1 MVRLNNRFQERP
13 LVQSVNHTRGV
24 LSWLKTQE
32 RTPLVWFRY
41 IDDIFFIWVPGKEHL
56 ETFLQELNNFNPDLK
71 FTYESNEKEIPFLDL
86 KVKLNEGKISTD
98 LYIKSTDRHQY
109 LHFTSS
115 HPNHTKRSIVYSQGL
130 RVKRI
135 CSEKEDFLKHMR
147 EMKLWF
153 LKRGYPEN
161 IVDQELGKGESFESP
176 RRTNKKDKGACLVA
190 TYHPLL
196 QNIGRIFH
204 RHLDLLY
211 TDQEVERVFTPGPM
225 ASFCN
230 TRKSAI

>member
-1 MVRLNNRFQERP
+1 MDEVETEF
-13 LVQSVNHTRGV
+13 
-24 LSWLKTQE
+24 LKTQQ
-32 RTPLVWFRY
+32 RTPLVWFGY
-41 IDDIFFIWVPGKEHL
+41 IDEIFFIWTHGKGHL
-56 ETFLQELNNFNPDLK
+56 ETFSQEIYNFNPDLK
-71 FTYESNEKEIPFLDL
+71 FTYESNEKDIPFLDL
-86 KVKLNEGKISTD
+86 KVKLNEAKISTD

-161 IVDQELGKGESFESP
+161 IVDQELGKFECSEP
-176 RRTNKKDKGACLVA
+176 SRRTNKEIKLNV
-190 TYHPLL
+190 
-196 QNIGRIFH
+196 
-204 RHLDLLY
+204 
-211 TDQEVERVFTPGPM
+211 
-225 ASFCN
+225 
-230 TRKSAI
+230 

>member
-1 MVRLNNRFQERP
+1 MYTDEVVTEF
-13 LVQSVNHTRGV
+13 
-24 LSWLKTQE
+24 LKTQE
-32 RTPLVWFRY
+32 KTSLVWLRY
-41 IDDIFFIWVPGKEHL
+41 IVDIFFIWTNGKEHL
-56 ETFLQELNNFNPDLK
+56 ETFLQELNFNPDLK

-86 KVKLNEGKISTD
+86 KVKLNEGKISAD

-115 HPNHTKRSIVYSQGL
+115 HPNQGKRSKVYSQGL

-161 IVDQELGKGESFESP
+161 IVDQELGKIESSESS
-176 RRTNKKDKGACLVA
+176 RRTNKKDKGVCLVA

-211 TDQEVERVFTPGPM
+211 TDQ
-225 ASFCN
+225 
-230 TRKSAI
+230 

>member
-41 IDDIFFIWVPGKEHL
+41 IDDIFFIWAPGKEHL

-115 HPNHTKRSIVYSQGL
+115 HPNHTKRSIVHSQSL

-147 EMKLWF
+147 EMKLWI

-161 IVDQELGKGESFESP
+161 IVDQELGKIESSELS
-176 RRTNKKDKGACLVA
+176 RRTNKKDKSVC
-190 TYHPLL
+190 
-196 QNIGRIFH
+196 
-204 RHLDLLY
+204 
-211 TDQEVERVFTPGPM
+211 
-225 ASFCN
+225 
-230 TRKSAI
+230 

>member
-1 MVRLNNRFQERP
+1 MDEVETEF
-13 LVQSVNHTRGV
+13 
-24 LSWLKTQE
+24 LKTQE
-32 RTPLVWFRY
+32 RTTLVWFRY
-41 IDDIFFIWVPGKEHL
+41 INEIFFIWTHGKGHL

-161 IVDQELGKGESFESP
+161 IVDQELGKVESSDSSWK
-176 RRTNKKDKGACLVA
+176 TNSK
-190 TYHPLL
+190 HW
-196 QNIGRIFH
+196 Q
-204 RHLDLLY
+204 
-211 TDQEVERVFTPGPM
+211 
-225 ASFCN
+225 SF
-230 TRKSAI
+230 S